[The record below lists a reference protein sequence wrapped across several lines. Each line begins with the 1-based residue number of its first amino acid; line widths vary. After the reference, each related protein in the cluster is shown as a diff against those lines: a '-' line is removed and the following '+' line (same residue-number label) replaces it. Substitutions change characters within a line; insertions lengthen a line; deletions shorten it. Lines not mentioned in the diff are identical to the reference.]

1 MDDQEGSEVFE
12 QIHARSF
19 SGGIHVARLR
29 PDVRAEHS
37 LFTFTLFGEVRLEQT
52 DESFDMRTSQ
62 PRLLFKHSVYQFVQA
77 HALFCKRFAATS
89 SGTSAITS
97 CKVRTDIVIAD
108 ACSKRLYFTA
118 ALSSLPHPV
127 SALERR
133 RACAPAR
140 RRRRAAR

>member
-37 LFTFTLFGEVRLEQT
+37 LFTFTPFGEVRLEQT

-62 PRLLFKHSVYQFVQA
+62 PGYYLNTVCTSLSKLMRCSARGLQRLPP
-77 HALFCKRFAATS
+77 AL
-89 SGTSAITS
+89 
-97 CKVRTDIVIAD
+97 
-108 ACSKRLYFTA
+108 
-118 ALSSLPHPV
+118 
-127 SALERR
+127 RR
-133 RACAPAR
+133 
-140 RRRRAAR
+140 